1 MQKIITVKV
10 EKIEYSNHSKLKMAN
25 AKMIIIDSFS
35 GKSNVSYFQPSL
47 QILSRI
53 FLDFE
58 FNWSGKID
66 IVQFQG
72 YEAHLSYVTM
82 HVKMKMRATF
92 YFLRPL
98 PGGPGLS

>member
-1 MQKIITVKV
+1 
-10 EKIEYSNHSKLKMAN
+10 MAN

-82 HVKMKMRATF
+82 HVKMKMRATALKTTF
-92 YFLRPL
+92 YGRCPAGRGCHNVKICVCVFISLVT
-98 PGGPGLS
+98 STFV